1 MTLIENIIS
10 LYKENIQIFENM
22 ILDLDTTDSSSNIVF
37 EELSKNI
44 LELRASISHYEYL
57 NKR

>member
-22 ILDLDTTDSSSNIVF
+22 ILELDTTDSSSNIVF

-44 LELRASISHYEYL
+44 FELRASISHYEYL

>member
-1 MTLIENIIS
+1 MTLI
-10 LYKENIQIFENM
+10 ENIQIFENM
-22 ILDLDTTDSSSNIVF
+22 ILELDTTDSSSNIVF